1 MSGYKGEDDMNVWLE
16 RCACMISIYIHIIC
30 LCVFYMGSLSS
41 GLKDGFIYSVL
52 YILKI
57 MYTCI
62 FSY

>member
-1 MSGYKGEDDMNVWLE
+1 MSGYKGEDDINVWLE

-52 YILKI
+52 
-57 MYTCI
+57 
-62 FSY
+62 